1 LSERTLTWHRDL
13 KRPAQCPVCE
23 YSGETRLLLDID
35 SIVEPYERVTFAR
48 CSCCGT
54 IFQLNFAAPNYKD
67 YFASPTAVKFYV
79 EQGAGLET
87 LVLPAC
93 IARARPIRCYLEI
106 GCGFGFGLD
115 FARHSF
121 GWEVHGIDPSPLADQ
136 GRKVFGLPIEHRY
149 FTGIEAGGATYDA
162 IAAVEVLEHIDSPDN
177 FLSALRAKLSPDG
190 ILTLSTPN
198 ADYIEFG
205 VEKPGLLSVLT
216 PGHHA
221 VLYTAGSIRL
231 ALQNAGFSDTQVIV
245 RGATLLAVAGI
256 GASAVDF
263 EAAFDPSLYKAYLE
277 MRLSAAE
284 PGSAL
289 EVGFAF
295 RLFKQLVN
303 NGFYAEAEAVMHR
316 LAATLMRRD
325 GIDVLDPHR
334 IIANEAHSW
343 TFEDFI
349 SRLPACLAG
358 VLYFNGMLR
367 LNHHQDRAGALAYFY
382 ATHVMT
388 GVFRKAMRDFGVDDG
403 ETADLERSSRDH
415 IKIVLGWMS
424 Q

>member
-1 LSERTLTWHRDL
+1 M
-13 KRPAQCPVCE
+13 CG
-23 YSGETRLLLDID
+23 YSGETRLLLDLD
-35 SIVEPYERVTFAR
+35 SIVEPYARITFAT
-48 CSCCGT
+48 CPCCGSV
-54 IFQLNFAAPNYKD
+54 FQLNFVAPYYEN
-67 YFASPTAVKFYV
+67 YFASPAAVKFYI

-93 IARARPIRCYLEI
+93 IASARPIHRYLEI
-106 GCGFGFGLD
+106 GCGLGFGLD

-121 GWEVHGIDPSPLADQ
+121 GWEVRGIDPSPLADQ
-136 GRKVFGLPIEHRY
+136 GRKIFGLPIEHRY

-162 IAAVEVLEHIDSPDN
+162 IAAVEVLEHIDSPND
-177 FLSALRAKLSPDG
+177 FLSALRANLSPDG
-190 ILTLSTPN
+190 ILMLSTPN
-198 ADYIEFG
+198 ADYIEFA

-221 VLYTAGSIRL
+221 VLYTAGSIKL
-231 ALQNAGFSDTQVIV
+231 ALKNAGFSDTQVAV
-245 RGATLLAVAGI
+245 RGATLLAVAGK
-256 GASAVDF
+256 GAPAVDF
-263 EAAFDPSLYKAYLE
+263 DGAFDPNLYKAYLE
-277 MRLSAAE
+277 MRVSAAE
-284 PGSAL
+284 PGSIL

-295 RLFKQLVN
+295 RLFKYLVN
-303 NGFYAEAEAVMHR
+303 NGVYAEAETVMHR

-343 TFEDFI
+343 TFEDFV
-349 SRLPACLAG
+349 SRRPACLGG